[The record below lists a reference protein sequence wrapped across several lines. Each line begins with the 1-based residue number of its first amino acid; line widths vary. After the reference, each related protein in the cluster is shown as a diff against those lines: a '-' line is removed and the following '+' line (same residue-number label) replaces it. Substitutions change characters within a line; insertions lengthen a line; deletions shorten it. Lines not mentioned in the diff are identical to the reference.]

1 MFRHLGHLAKS
12 LSKGGA
18 LSRLPLL
25 FFGRI
30 RVLPL
35 ALLLRRRLRPLL
47 ALLLRRRLRRNLLLY
62 LLRPLPH
69 LLDVAVADGRLD
81 APPIFLETLGL
92 Q

>member
-1 MFRHLGHLAKS
+1 MFGHLGHLAKS

-18 LSRLPLL
+18 LSHLV
-25 FFGRI
+25 FFVRI

-35 ALLLRRRLRPLL
+35 ALLLL
-47 ALLLRRRLRRNLLLY
+47 RRLRRCLLLY

-81 APPIFLETLGL
+81 APPIFLEALGL